1 MSRWSAEQVLA
12 LAPDSA
18 SATAGRKLATA
29 RGWPMLG
36 SDERAVWG
44 LAQGSGKNPYQVAVD
59 PGGPA
64 YKCSCPSRKIPCK
77 HALGLLLL
85 WSAGEIKPSAPP
97 PFAEE
102 WLAARAERAEKAVE
116 RSAERSAK
124 EVDPEARAK
133 RQAQREDRISAGVE
147 ELDRWLHDL
156 VRQGLA
162 AAQSRPMRFWDDAAA
177 RLVDA
182 QAPALG
188 GRVRALGSAA
198 HSGRADWPA
207 RLLSQI
213 ARLHLAV
220 SAWPRAQEMPV
231 ALRATLRDVLGWP
244 LQSEEV
250 RRDGEQVEDAW
261 VVLGVRTIEQERLR
275 VRRTWLR
282 GERSGRAALI
292 AQFTPPGGSFD
303 GEYAGGS
310 VLEGALA
317 YYPAAA
323 ALRALPVSEL
333 VRRATDTPSPLGG
346 QDLDAA
352 LGEWSRALAA
362 DPWLERWPVALRAVA
377 PVRSDGRWWLRDEDG
392 AMAPLADGAPWRLVA
407 LAGGAPL
414 QVSGEWDGRALHP
427 LAAFTGDDRVV
438 ALA

>member
-18 SATAGRKLATA
+18 SATAGRRLAAT
-29 RGWPMLG
+29 RGWPVLG

-59 PGGPA
+59 LDGPA
-64 YKCSCPSRKIPCK
+64 FRCSCPSRKVPCK
-77 HALGLLLL
+77 HAIGLLLL
-85 WSAGEIKPSAPP
+85 WSAGDAKACAPP

-102 WLAARAERAEKAVE
+102 WLAARAERADKAVA
-116 RSAERSAK
+116 RSAARSAK

-147 ELDRWLHDL
+147 ELDRWLNDL

-188 GRVRALGSAA
+188 GRVRAFGSAA

-213 ARLHLAV
+213 ARVHLAV
-220 SAWPRAQEMPV
+220 SAWPRAGEMPEG
-231 ALRATLRDVLGWP
+231 LRSTLREVLGWP
-244 LQSEEV
+244 LPGEEV
-250 RRDGEQVEDAW
+250 RRDGERVDDAW

-282 GERSGRAALI
+282 GERSGRPALI
-292 AQFTPPGGSFD
+292 AQFTTPGGSFD
-303 GEYAGGS
+303 GDYVVGS

-323 ALRALPVSEL
+323 ALRALPVSDL
-333 VRRATDTPSPLGG
+333 ARRATGTSSPLGG
-346 QDLDAA
+346 DDLGAA
-352 LGEWSRALAA
+352 LGEWARALAA

-377 PVRSDGRWWLRDEDG
+377 PIRTDGRWWLRDEDG